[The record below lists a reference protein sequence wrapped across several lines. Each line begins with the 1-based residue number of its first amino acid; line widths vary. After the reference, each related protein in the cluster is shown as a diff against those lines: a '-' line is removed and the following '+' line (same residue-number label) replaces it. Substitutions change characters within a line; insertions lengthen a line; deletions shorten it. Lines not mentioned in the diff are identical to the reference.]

1 MAGAGT
7 SNGVDL
13 LAAGR
18 LPGDVAAALKGSRVG
33 LITNH
38 AGVTKT
44 LGSTVDLLFQADGI
58 DLRALFGP
66 EHGVRGNARAGEKV
80 GDGVDPVTGLPV
92 YSLYGENRKP
102 TREMLAGID
111 VLVMDLQDI
120 GCRYFT
126 YIYTMALS
134 MEAAATA
141 GIGFVVLDRPNPI
154 NGITREGGILGEGF
168 KSFVGLY
175 PIPVR
180 HGLTAGELALLF
192 KQLLG
197 MDLELTVAP
206 VEGWRRGMWFDE
218 TGSIWVP
225 PTPNSTCIEMATL
238 YPGTCL
244 VEGTNMSEGRGT
256 TMPFRVV
263 GAPWIEPH
271 RFADHLARQ
280 GIEGALFRP
289 TYFQPSYS
297 KHQSDVCGGVQ
308 IHVTDR
314 EALRPVRLG
323 LHLVRAALELYP
335 HDFAFLPPSGVSR
348 CFFDLLVGTDR
359 VREELLAGPDV
370 EAIASRWEE
379 GLEGFSS
386 QVEAILLYD

>member
-1 MAGAGT
+1 MAGAGIH
-7 SNGVDL
+7 NGVDL

-18 LPGDVAAALKGSRVG
+18 LPADVAAALKGSRVG

-38 AGVTKT
+38 TGVTKG
-44 LGSTVDLLFQADGI
+44 LESTVDLLFQADGI

-66 EHGVRGNARAGEKV
+66 EHGVRGNARAGERV
-80 GDGVDPVTGLPV
+80 GDEVDPVTGLPA

-102 TREMLAGID
+102 TREMLADID

-154 NGITREGGILGEGF
+154 NGSTREGGILGEGF

-175 PIPVR
+175 PIPAR

-192 KQLLG
+192 KQLSG

-206 VEGWRRGMWFDE
+206 VEGWRRGMWFDD

-225 PTPNSTCIEMATL
+225 PTPNSTCLEMATL

-289 TYFQPSYS
+289 TYFQPGYS
-297 KHQSDVCGGVQ
+297 KHQSDTCGGVQ

-314 EALRPVRLG
+314 EALQPVRLG
-323 LHLVRAALELYP
+323 LNLVRAALELYP
-335 HDFAFLPPSGVSR
+335 DDFAFLPPSGVSR

-359 VREELLAGPDV
+359 VREELLAGSDI

-379 GLEGFSS
+379 GLTGFSS